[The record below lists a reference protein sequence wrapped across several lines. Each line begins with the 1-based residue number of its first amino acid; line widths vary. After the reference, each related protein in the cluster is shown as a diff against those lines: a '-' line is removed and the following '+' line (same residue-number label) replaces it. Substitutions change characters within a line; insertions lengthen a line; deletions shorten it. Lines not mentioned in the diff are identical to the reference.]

1 MIRLERGARGSGETK
16 ADDDV
21 DHDGRLR
28 DERDRRCNRWGVCR
42 RRAGRPALGRNI
54 VVAQMMNRV
63 FRDLE
68 HKRQQ
73 DDGDTGSRHPA
84 PMTDRMLAHKGPA
97 TGKAT
102 TPQIRHIDGRTPT
115 FPCFRPRLI
124 VILRTPE

>member
-1 MIRLERGARGSGETK
+1 MIRVERGARGSGETK

-42 RRAGRPALGRNI
+42 HRAGRPALGRSI

-73 DDGDTGSRHPA
+73 RDGDPGSRHPA
-84 PMTDRMLAHKGPA
+84 PTTDKMMAHRSLATA
-97 TGKAT
+97 KAT
-102 TPQIRHIDGRTPT
+102 TSRMREIADR
-115 FPCFRPRLI
+115 FPVSMR
-124 VILRTPE
+124 VSS